1 MAKPFKVEGLTVK
14 QILELQPDELSSFDE
29 REMSRALRTVSL
41 AANKRVRRLKENAKY
56 SRSEG
61 KYVTKKS
68 AKQNIALDA
77 LNAVT
82 KDGTIKGD
90 PFGVSKAKGRNDMYH
105 QLSQIR
111 QFMNAKTSTVKGAKA
126 VRQAREKRLLG
137 KTTEQLTRGMTKAQQ
152 AQKKA
157 EINNIMSETYRGFRK
172 YLEANGIPNNPYEN
186 FEGSDTILTIIK
198 TKVIET
204 GDHEAGL
211 QEALDRDTVVY
222 EAEKEEEKPLDPFDL
237 LGEE

>member
-82 KDGTIKGD
+82 KDGSIKGD

-126 VRQAREKRLLG
+126 LYTQAMVDAPE
-137 KTTEQLTRGMTKAQQ
+137 LTFNR
-152 AQKKA
+152 
-157 EINNIMSETYRGFRK
+157 
-172 YLEANGIPNNPYEN
+172 
-186 FEGSDTILTIIK
+186 
-198 TKVIET
+198 
-204 GDHEAGL
+204 
-211 QEALDRDTVVY
+211 
-222 EAEKEEEKPLDPFDL
+222 
-237 LGEE
+237 